1 MVGSK
6 PLISN
11 GRYLLPGFGKNAPR
25 EIPMV
30 GIVGLLSVTIGAVV
44 AYASERFPA
53 HVESLETGA
62 GFLLISGFAL
72 TGYVLPVV
80 L

>member
-1 MVGSK
+1 MAAIGE
-6 PLISN
+6 
-11 GRYLLPGFGKNAPR
+11 GGKALR

-44 AYASERFPA
+44 AYASDRFPA

-62 GFLLISGFAL
+62 GFLLLSGFAL
-72 TGYVLPVV
+72 TGYALPVV

>member
-1 MVGSK
+1 MAS
-6 PLISN
+6 
-11 GRYLLPGFGKNAPR
+11 A
-25 EIPMV
+25 
-30 GIVGLLSVTIGAVV
+30 VGLFSVVVGAVV

-62 GFLLISGFAL
+62 GFLLISGLAL
-72 TGYVLPVV
+72 SGYALPAM

>member
-1 MVGSK
+1 
-6 PLISN
+6 
-11 GRYLLPGFGKNAPR
+11 
-25 EIPMV
+25 MV
-30 GIVGLLSVTIGAVV
+30 GIIGLLSVTIGAVV

-62 GFLLISGFAL
+62 GFLLISGLAL
-72 TGYVLPVV
+72 SGYALPAI

>member
-1 MVGSK
+1 
-6 PLISN
+6 
-11 GRYLLPGFGKNAPR
+11 
-25 EIPMV
+25 MV

-53 HVESLETGA
+53 HVEALETGA
-62 GFLLISGFAL
+62 GFLLLSGFAL
-72 TGYVLPVV
+72 TGYALPVV